1 MSSPTIYPSAL
12 DKSKK
17 VKWIISLIVT
27 LIIMIIPTNDTF
39 TPNIRNFF
47 AITILFIL
55 VSAFDLLDNYIP
67 SLFLPAAYI
76 IFGVTTADIALASW
90 LNELPWVMLSAFLLV
105 NVVEKTGL
113 LKRVAFW
120 IIIRTGGTY
129 NGILWGI
136 FIAGVILNFFLPG
149 GAIVPLIAMAYGIC
163 IALELQ
169 GTKEAA
175 GIMIA
180 SSIGAIMPTMFIY
193 APAFFGLVYNA
204 AKAGVPDIPEVSY
217 LELIGRNIIYL
228 PFLIILVFLTSKMF
242 KPEKSLQG
250 KDYFISEYK
259 KLNKLSNPEIRATFV
274 VLALVI
280 YLVTMNIHH
289 RGMGWGFMLAAV
301 AMYLPGI
308 NLGTKEDIRNVNMS
322 VVLFA
327 GSCLSIGTV
336 ATSLGIGTI
345 VTNMVMPFLEG
356 HGAVAFLLVV
366 MIIAFILNFIMTP
379 AAIMAILAAPLAQLA
394 LQLNVDVITTLSV
407 LNSAAYQIIFP
418 YEHSSFLILFSFGL
432 ISSKYFMKFFGIT
445 SIIHFIYVLAIAI
458 PVWSLLGM
466 L

>member
-1 MSSPTIYPSAL
+1 MSISSKYPSAL
-12 DKSKK
+12 SKEK
-17 VKWIISLIVT
+17 KIRWIIALIVT
-27 LIIMIIPTNDTF
+27 ISILLIPTNDVF
-39 TPNIRNFF
+39 TTNIRNFF
-47 AITILFIL
+47 SITILFIL
-55 VSAFDLLDNYIP
+55 VSAFELLDNYIP

-76 IFGVTTADIALASW
+76 IFGVASADIALASW
-90 LNELPWVMLSAFLLV
+90 LNELPWVMLAAFLLV

-129 NGILWGI
+129 NGILWGL
-136 FIAGVILNFFLPG
+136 FIAGTVLNFFLPG
-149 GAIVPLIAMAYGIC
+149 GIVIPLIAMAYSIC
-163 IALELQ
+163 ISLNLQ
-169 GTKEAA
+169 GTKAAA
-175 GIMIA
+175 GIMIT

-193 APAFFGLVYNA
+193 APAYFGLVYNA
-204 AKAGVPDIPEVSY
+204 AKTSLPSLPEVSY

-228 PFLIILVFLTSKMF
+228 PFLILLVFLTGKMF
-242 KPEKSLQG
+242 KPEKNLMG
-250 KDYFISEYK
+250 KEYFISEYK
-259 KLNKLSNPEIRATFV
+259 KLGKLSNYEIRASIIIF
-274 VLALVI
+274 LLVI
-280 YLVTMNIHH
+280 YLVTMNLHH

-345 VTNMVMPFLEG
+345 VTNMVMPLLEG
-356 HGAVAFLLVV
+356 HGAIVFLLIV
-366 MIIAFILNFIMTP
+366 MIVAFILNFIMTP
-379 AAIMAILAAPLAQLA
+379 AAIMAVLAAPLAQIA
-394 LQLNVDVITTLSV
+394 LQLHIDAITVLSV
-407 LNSAAYQIIFP
+407 LNSAAYQVVFP

-432 ISSKYFMKFFGIT
+432 ISSKQFMKFFGIT
-445 SIIHFIYVLAIAI
+445 SIVHFIFVLVIAI
-458 PVWSLLGM
+458 PFWGLLGM